1 MPYHKRFTGVKAKD
15 YALNPIARAIAQE
28 KLRRAILDQKIKV
41 YLMEDDEDCAELCE
55 GIGLTLAVIGY
66 ASELDPKIDQHDSTL
81 KVLRGGLSACQ
92 QMLATGKWKKINA
105 VAVDVALDAAMVL
118 NRQLDARIINQAWK
132 QLTSN
137 QVGETS
143 E

>member
-1 MPYHKRFTGVKAKD
+1 MPYHKHLTGVKAKD
-15 YALNPIARAIAQE
+15 YALNPIARAVARE

-41 YLMEDDEDCAELCE
+41 YLMEDDEDCAEFCE

-92 QMLATGKWKKINA
+92 QMLTTGKWKKINA
-105 VAVDVALDAAMVL
+105 VAIDVALDAAMVL
-118 NRQLDARIINQAWK
+118 NRDVKADYINTAWHN
-132 QLTSN
+132 LTGAN
-137 QVGETS
+137 TS
-143 E
+143 